1 MINKINWISRIY
13 QTGNKLSFK
22 RNQNKI
28 PNNSSPDTFEKRTDD
43 IKKFKIIH
51 KNYNNFE
58 RIETEVTQN
67 PKDKVIVSKKVRYSS
82 PDRVEIEPIEL
93 SVAKSKGDNGP
104 TFHFLDEYNN
114 EIGFV
119 SICDWRIATLKSKDD
134 TMLTQNYPELGIV
147 GDRISIDY
155 LQNNNNIIFSG
166 IGKVADQI
174 AIEYCLKEGITP
186 NIVSMADIGSLISHY
201 KRGRRFFKLE
211 ENTPRYRYF
220 IREYGTNDPNK
231 IIEERL
237 AKTPPGSWAECEDL
251 KELYMYMPQD
261 IIQKYLQRIKE
272 HPILH

>member
-1 MINKINWISRIY
+1 MINKINWINSIY
-13 QTGNKLSFK
+13 KTKQTQSFK
-22 RNQNKI
+22 GTQNKVSI
-28 PNNSSPDTFEKRTDD
+28 NTPQDIFEKSHDN

-51 KNYNNFE
+51 KNYNNFAC
-58 RIETEVTQN
+58 IETEVTQN
-67 PKDKVIVSKKVRYSS
+67 PKDKVIVSKKVRYGY
-82 PDRVEIEPIEL
+82 PDRVEIEPTEL
-93 SVAKSKGDNGP
+93 SVAKSEGDNGP

-119 SICDWRIATLKSKDD
+119 SICDWRKATSKSKDD
-134 TMLTQNYPELGIV
+134 IMLTQNYPELGIV

-201 KRGRRFFKLE
+201 KRGRRFFKIE
-211 ENTPRYRYF
+211 KENPRYNYF

-231 IIEERL
+231 IIKERL
-237 AKTPPGSWAECEDL
+237 DKTPSGSWAECEDL
-251 KELYMYMPQD
+251 KELYMYMPQEV
-261 IIQKYLQRIKE
+261 IQKYLQRIKE